1 MRAALHNLLNNLVY
15 ARCFRRL
22 SFFLLVF
29 LAFFLSLSPRMKQ
42 SDPSSESD
50 ESDRDESEEL
60 EEDEEEEL
68 EEDGSESGFGL
79 GTVWRR
85 GRTSSSSLC
94 CGVVNV
100 AK

>member
-1 MRAALHNLLNNLVY
+1 MY
-15 ARCFRRL
+15 ARCFLPL
-22 SFFLLVF
+22 SLLQLVF
-29 LAFFLSLSPRMKQ
+29 LAFFCSLSLRIKW

-50 ESDRDESEEL
+50 ESDRAGLEEL
-60 EEDEEEEL
+60 EEDTEEEL

-79 GTVWRR
+79 GTVWRQ